1 MTAEEVV
8 FGTFK
13 IAGGTVT
20 AVDVRAIKSGLMIF
34 RPRNR

>member
-1 MTAEEVV
+1 MAAEEVV

-20 AVDVRAIKSGLMIF
+20 AVDVASNQIRINDLQT
-34 RPRNR
+34 